1 MRKRE
6 SLYLHALFA
15 LVRQEFEDERDLA
28 TGAFDE
34 YDGIEITPTAVH
46 RSKTAHE
53 RALFALAT
61 ELSAAAASATDET
74 DRSRVDGAGSSN
86 QYAR

>member
-15 LVRQEFEDERDLA
+15 LVRQEFEDERGVD

-34 YDGIEITPTAVH
+34 YDGIDAGPTAVH
-46 RSKTAHE
+46 RSKATHE
-53 RALFALAT
+53 RALFALST
-61 ELSAAAASATDET
+61 ELSAAAASAMDET
-74 DRSRVDGAGSSN
+74 DHPRLDAAEGSN
-86 QYAR
+86 QYAG

>member
-15 LVRQEFEDERDLA
+15 LVRREFEEERELPA
-28 TGAFDE
+28 GTFDE
-34 YDGIEITPTAVH
+34 YDGMAVTPTAVH
-46 RSKTAHE
+46 RSKGAHE
-53 RALFALAT
+53 RALFALST
-61 ELSAAAASATDET
+61 ELSAAAASATDDP
-74 DRSRVDGAGSSN
+74 DRPRFGAEGSS